1 MEIYLLRHGMTE
13 WNYKFLIQGATDIPL
28 HEVGLKMAEETG
40 KTLNEKGI
48 TFDRIYS
55 SPLIRAVQSA
65 KAVSGSEEIITDD
78 RLKEMSFGILEGQSV
93 LEENE
98 GKEHFQHFK
107 KDPVKYDEAIKEEPS
122 LESFEELCKRAAAF
136 LTEKIENTNPE
147 DEGNAKHDG
156 KEERILI
163 SGHGA
168 LNQALLM
175 HMKKESDLMK
185 FWEDGL
191 MPNCGIHRIHFDEK
205 TKEYTFIEKHLIYY
219 SDELYQM
226 APRLF
231 K

>member
-65 KAVSGSEEIITDD
+65 KAVSGSDEIITDD

-122 LESFEELCKRAAAF
+122 LESFVALCKRAASF
-136 LTEKIENTNPE
+136 LTDVIENGTN
-147 DEGNAKHDG
+147 GRI
-156 KEERILI
+156 EERILI

-191 MPNCGIHRIHFDEK
+191 MPNCGIHRIHYNEE